1 MTPRTGAAVDFSGSG
16 GTIQSIERCGRPRRM
31 IVFRKR
37 KDGSD
42 QGYDRISR
50 LVEER
55 QRELAEGA
63 DEGDD
68 LDEDT
73 IIMHSSAPATEPAE
87 PEERPV
93 SLFNVRGGGPR
104 PSAGEADPQ
113 AGPAPPLDAP
123 EVAAEDSAEQYEP
136 EQPQTVEYEPEP
148 ELDLAPTLPLSPPGW
163 QRASSVSDDEA
174 PPAGGREAAVR
185 ERPAMV
191 TPDLGRAA
199 GGGTLVAA
207 NAVWEGKLR
216 SEGDVRVEG
225 VVQGEIDA
233 AATLVIADQA
243 RVMGTI
249 RARNVLIGGEV
260 EGDVLCEERLEV
272 LPGGS
277 ARGQINSGTLV
288 VHEGAYIDS
297 RFQMRR
303 EASTG

>member
-1 MTPRTGAAVDFSGSG
+1 M
-16 GTIQSIERCGRPRRM
+16 
-31 IVFRKR
+31 FRKR

-68 LDEDT
+68 LEEDT
-73 IIMHSSAPATEPAE
+73 IIMHSASPLAEVAE
-87 PEERPV
+87 PDDRPV
-93 SLFNVRGGGPR
+93 SLFNVRGGAPR
-104 PSAGEADPQ
+104 SSPGEAEL
-113 AGPAPPLDAP
+113 AAHAAPTTEPRH
-123 EVAAEDSAEQYEP
+123 DSAEI
-136 EQPQTVEYEPEP
+136 EYEPAEPPPIAYESEP
-148 ELDLAPTLPLSPPGW
+148 EADLAATLPLAAPAG
-163 QRASSVSDDEA
+163 QRADDERESEE
-174 PPAGGREAAVR
+174 PLTGGREAAVR

-191 TPDLGRAA
+191 TPDLDRAA
-199 GGGTLVAA
+199 GGDTLVAA

-225 VVQGEIDA
+225 VVQGEVVTT
-233 AATLVIADQA
+233 ATLVIAEQA

-249 RARNVLIGGEV
+249 HARNVLIGGEV
-260 EGDVLCEERLEV
+260 EGDVFCEERLEV

-277 ARGQINSGTLV
+277 ARGQINSGILV

-303 EASTG
+303 EANAG

>member
-1 MTPRTGAAVDFSGSG
+1 M
-16 GTIQSIERCGRPRRM
+16 
-31 IVFRKR
+31 FRKR
-37 KDGSD
+37 KDGGD

-68 LDEDT
+68 LEEDT
-73 IIMHSSAPATEPAE
+73 IIMHATAPVAPDAE

-93 SLFNVRGGGPR
+93 SLFNVRGGAPR
-104 PSAGEADPQ
+104 AAAMEDEPEHGAETEDAIKPSSAAP
-113 AGPAPPLDAP
+113 GPAAEEAYQEP
-123 EVAAEDSAEQYEP
+123 AAA
-136 EQPQTVEYEPEP
+136 EYEPDAEP
-148 ELDLAPTLPLSPPGW
+148 DLAATLPL
-163 QRASSVSDDEA
+163 A
-174 PPAGGREAAVR
+174 PPAWQRGADDDGEEMRAEVRREAAVQ

-191 TPDLGRAA
+191 TPDLGRAG
-199 GGGTLVAA
+199 GGGTLVAG

-216 SEGDVRVEG
+216 SDGDVRVEG
-225 VVQGEIDA
+225 VVQGEIDT
-233 AATLVIADQA
+233 AATLVIAQEA

-303 EASTG
+303 EASAG

>member
-1 MTPRTGAAVDFSGSG
+1 M
-16 GTIQSIERCGRPRRM
+16 
-31 IVFRKR
+31 FRKR
-37 KDGSD
+37 KDGND

-68 LDEDT
+68 LEEDT
-73 IIMHSSAPATEPAE
+73 IIMHSATAPPAEDAE

-93 SLFNVRGGGPR
+93 SLFNVRGGAPR
-104 PSAGEADPQ
+104 NPIGEIDT
-113 AGPAPPLDAP
+113 AGPAAANEAPQAAVSSADEEEDGRAEPASLD
-123 EVAAEDSAEQYEP
+123 
-136 EQPQTVEYEPEP
+136 YEPEP
-148 ELDLAPTLPLSPPGW
+148 EPDLAATLPLAPPAW
-163 QRASSVSDDEA
+163 QRAGDDESEA
-174 PPAGGREAAVR
+174 IRPDAGREAAVR

-191 TPDLGRAA
+191 APDLGRVG

-216 SEGDVRVEG
+216 SDGDVRVEG
-225 VVQGEIDA
+225 VVQGEIDT
-233 AATLVIADQA
+233 AATLVIAEAA

-249 RARNVLIGGEV
+249 HARNVLIGGEV

-303 EASTG
+303 EASAG

>member
-1 MTPRTGAAVDFSGSG
+1 M
-16 GTIQSIERCGRPRRM
+16 
-31 IVFRKR
+31 FRKR
-37 KDGSD
+37 KDGGD

-68 LDEDT
+68 LEEDT
-73 IIMHSSAPATEPAE
+73 IIMHSATAPLNTAAE
-87 PEERPV
+87 PDERPV
-93 SLFNVRGGGPR
+93 SLFNVRGGAQRAP
-104 PSAGEADPQ
+104 AGDSEHAPAPVPDEPPQALTDTTDTNEAD
-113 AGPAPPLDAP
+113 A
-123 EVAAEDSAEQYEP
+123 EP
-136 EQPQTVEYEPEP
+136 EQAVYEPEP
-148 ELDLAPTLPLSPPGW
+148 EPEANLDTTLPLAPPAW
-163 QRASSVSDDEA
+163 QRAADEENDEIR
-174 PPAGGREAAVR
+174 PIRGKEATVR
-185 ERPAMV
+185 DRPAMV
-191 TPDLGRAA
+191 PPDLGRAV

-216 SEGDVRVEG
+216 SDGDVRVEG
-225 VVQGEIDA
+225 VVQGEIDT
-233 AATLVIADQA
+233 AATLVIAQAA
-243 RVMGTI
+243 RVQGTI
-249 RARNVLIGGEV
+249 HARNVMIGGEV

-303 EASTG
+303 EASA

>member
-1 MTPRTGAAVDFSGSG
+1 
-16 GTIQSIERCGRPRRM
+16 
-31 IVFRKR
+31 VFRKR

-68 LDEDT
+68 LEEDT
-73 IIMHSSAPATEPAE
+73 IVMHSTAPIADAAE
-87 PEERPV
+87 PEDRPV
-93 SLFNVRGGGPR
+93 SLFNVRGGAPR
-104 PSAGEADPQ
+104 SSGGDVEPAANAAPAAEPRHDSAEIEYEPAEPPPIAYESEPEADP
-113 AGPAPPLDAP
+113 
-123 EVAAEDSAEQYEP
+123 AA
-136 EQPQTVEYEPEP
+136 
-148 ELDLAPTLPLSPPGW
+148 TLPLSTPAW
-163 QRASSVSDDEA
+163 QHAEDERDSEA
-174 PPAGGREAAVR
+174 PPSGGREAAVR

-191 TPDLGRAA
+191 TPDLDRAT
-199 GGGTLVAA
+199 GGDTLVAA

-225 VVQGEIDA
+225 VVQGEIVTT
-233 AATLVIADQA
+233 ATLVIAEQA

-249 RARNVLIGGEV
+249 HARNVLIGGEV
-260 EGDVLCEERLEV
+260 EGDVFCDERLEV

-277 ARGQINSGTLV
+277 ARGQINSGILV

-303 EASTG
+303 EANAG

>member
-1 MTPRTGAAVDFSGSG
+1 
-16 GTIQSIERCGRPRRM
+16 
-31 IVFRKR
+31 VFRKR

-68 LDEDT
+68 LEEDT
-73 IIMHSSAPATEPAE
+73 IIMHSAAPLAEEAE

-93 SLFNVRGGGPR
+93 SLFNVRGGARG
-104 PSAGEADPQ
+104 
-113 AGPAPPLDAP
+113 APL
-123 EVAAEDSAEQYEP
+123 AEDEPATATPADEGVEASAEPAELQAEP
-136 EQPQTVEYEPEP
+136 ESTDYDPESEP
-148 ELDLAPTLPLSPPGW
+148 DLAATLPLTPPAW
-163 QRASSVSDDEA
+163 QRADSEESDDLR
-174 PPAGGREAAVR
+174 PVGGREAAVR

-191 TPDLGRAA
+191 PPDLGRVA
-199 GGGTLVAA
+199 GSGTLVAA

-216 SEGDVRVEG
+216 SDGDVRVEG
-225 VVQGEIDA
+225 VVQGEIDT
-233 AATLVIADQA
+233 AATLVIAQAA

-249 RARNVLIGGEV
+249 HARNVLIGGEV
-260 EGDVLCEERLEV
+260 EGEVLCEERLEV

-303 EASTG
+303 EASA

>member
-1 MTPRTGAAVDFSGSG
+1 MTPDDGLAVDFTARGA
-16 GTIQSIERCGRPRRM
+16 TIQSIERCGRPRRK

-37 KDGSD
+37 KDGGD

-68 LDEDT
+68 LEEDT
-73 IIMHSSAPATEPAE
+73 IIMHSSSTPLSAAVE

-93 SLFNVRGGGPR
+93 SLFNVRGGAQR
-104 PSAGEADPQ
+104 A
-113 AGPAPPLDAP
+113 PASDAEHTPAAASSEPPLALADAD
-123 EVAAEDSAEQYEP
+123 EVEAEP
-136 EQPQTVEYEPEP
+136 EQALHEPEP
-148 ELDLAPTLPLSPPGW
+148 EPEADRDATLPLAPPAW
-163 QRASSVSDDEA
+163 QRAADEENDEIR
-174 PPAGGREAAVR
+174 PIRGKEATVR
-185 ERPAMV
+185 DRPAMV
-191 TPDLGRAA
+191 PPDLGRAG

-216 SEGDVRVEG
+216 SDGDVRVEG
-225 VVQGEIDA
+225 VVQGEIDT
-233 AATLVIADQA
+233 AATLVVAQAA
-243 RVMGTI
+243 RVQGTI
-249 RARNVLIGGEV
+249 HARNVMIGGEV

-303 EASTG
+303 EASA